1 MPKLGFAPVQTQGIF
16 DIRVKA
22 NEEILKT
29 LEKAKLIE
37 KDPEDGEYYLRKKGA
52 WRKRL
57 DKALKENDW
66 DYYPTIENNFI
77 TWYILNEEERLEE
90 FLRDLDRYIEQIS
103 DVLDFKV
110 EVEV

>member
-37 KDPEDGEYYLRKKGA
+37 KDPEDGEYYLRKRGA

-57 DKALKENDW
+57 DKIL
-66 DYYPTIENNFI
+66 IENNWKIQPAIEDKI
-77 TWYILNEEERLEE
+77 TWYIRNEKERLEK
-90 FLRDLDRYIEQIS
+90 FLRELDEYIEQIR
-103 DVLDFKV
+103 DILEEDI